1 MATARPDLAWRF
13 GQMRKLQ
20 GLALKRED
28 IARLIRYGLV
38 GAASNL
44 AGYLVYLAVTTL
56 GAPPKVTMTLL
67 YGVGA
72 SVGYIGQRNV
82 TFSHRGSMLGSGL
95 RYLLAHSC
103 GYALNLSLLIIF
115 VDRMGYPHQWV
126 QAVAIFVV
134 AAFLFVAF
142 KYFVFPD
149 GGSKASSE

>member
-1 MATARPDLAWRF
+1 MRDLRNA
-13 GQMRKLQ
+13 L
-20 GLALKRED
+20 LKRQAL
-28 IARLIRYGLV
+28 ARLIRYGLV

-44 AGYLVYLAVTTL
+44 AGYLVYLMVTGL

-72 SVGYIGQRNV
+72 AVGYVGQRNV
-82 TFSHRGSMLGSGL
+82 TFSHKGSVLGSGV

-103 GYALNLSLLIIF
+103 GYAINLGILITF

-126 QAVAIFVV
+126 QAIAIFVV
-134 AAFLFVAF
+134 AAFLFVVF

-149 GGSKASSE
+149 ARAPKPQANDKSAAESP